1 MNQISERY
9 AEAVFDLA
17 KEENKLKEYK
27 EEAKSLSTLI
37 TADVIHFFGLKKVSK
52 EEKKEC
58 IREWFK
64 DYSDTMRHLLCLL
77 VDVNRSAYTTD
88 ILKTFISKCNEAL
101 NIKEVK
107 VYSARKL
114 EEKNRQEIINA
125 ISNQYKSDVELIEY
139 INPELVAGI
148 KVVIGGKEIDTT
160 FRKRVDL
167 MKKELLKEGW

>member
-27 EEAKSLSTLI
+27 EEAKSLGTLI

-77 VDVNRSAYTTD
+77 VDVNRSAYTLD
-88 ILKTFISKCNEAL
+88 ILKTFVSKCNEAL

-125 ISNQYKSDVELIEY
+125 ISNKYKSDVELIEY

>member
-1 MNQISERY
+1 MEP
-9 AEAVFDLA
+9 
-17 KEENKLKEYK
+17 
-27 EEAKSLSTLI
+27 
-37 TADVIHFFGLKKVSK
+37 KVSK
-52 EEKKEC
+52 NKKNNQEVEETTQPTGQKKSKKTRPRQHHKKQSTQE
-58 IREWFK
+58 K
-64 DYSDTMRHLLCLL
+64 QDTAE
-77 VDVNRSAYTTD
+77 NTTN
-88 ILKTFISKCNEAL
+88 KAGHKNTKKRVHKHRKQSQNKEEAL

-125 ISNQYKSDVELIEY
+125 ISNKYKSDVELIEY